1 MKNIDV
7 SIFTLR
13 DLEMREVVNIFE
25 PFELEIL
32 LWTEPNT
39 SDVDIMLEN
48 MLYYFIEKE
57 FYEYAC
63 VVRDEIN
70 RRK

>member
-7 SIFTLR
+7 RVFTLR

-32 LWTEPNT
+32 LWT
-39 SDVDIMLEN
+39 
-48 MLYYFIEKE
+48 
-57 FYEYAC
+57 
-63 VVRDEIN
+63 
-70 RRK
+70 

>member
-7 SIFTLR
+7 RIFSLR

-32 LWTEPNT
+32 LWTEPHT
-39 SDVDIMLEN
+39 SDIDIMLEN

-70 RRK
+70 RRI